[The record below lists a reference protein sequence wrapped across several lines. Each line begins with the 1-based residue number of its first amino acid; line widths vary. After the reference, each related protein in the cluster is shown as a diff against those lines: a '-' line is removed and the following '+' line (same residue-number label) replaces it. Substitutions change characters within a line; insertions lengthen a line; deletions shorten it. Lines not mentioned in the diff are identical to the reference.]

1 MNTMIITNDI
11 RDILLLISEC
21 VNIFCVEGVGNLFMC
36 ERESE
41 KNCNFI
47 IEKKNEVW

>member
-21 VNIFCVEGVGNLFMC
+21 VNIFCVEGVGNLFIC
-36 ERESE
+36 EKVR
-41 KNCNFI
+41 KI
-47 IEKKNEVW
+47 VILVGKKMNKK